1 MLYTIQ
7 NEELSM
13 EVSSLGAQMMSLK
26 AKDGTEYLWQGDSTY
41 WEDRAPVLFPFI
53 ARLTKDTYS
62 YQGRIYPM
70 GIHGFA
76 MTSEFALGEQTDT
89 SITLVL
95 KDNDKTREQYP
106 FAFTFRITFALEGKC
121 LKTICQVENRNDAI
135 MPFAIGG
142 HPGFNVPLCE
152 GEGFEDYVLEF
163 SQPCN
168 PDRIGFTPALYVS
181 GHQSRY
187 FLEDGK
193 TISLNH
199 DMFDGDAIVLK
210 NMAKEVTLRSRV
222 SGKGVRVSY
231 PDMPYVGFWHW
242 PRTDAPYV
250 CIEPWSSLPSRQDV
264 VEEFTCKSDMIQ
276 LAPGGTYRTR
286 WDITVLKGHC

>member
-26 AKDGTEYLWQGDSTY
+26 AKDGMEYLWQGNPAY

-53 ARLTKDTYS
+53 ARLTNDTYT
-62 YQGRIYPM
+62 YRGKQYPM

-76 MTSEFALGEQTDT
+76 MSSEFSLEEKTD
-89 SITLVL
+89 SSVTLVL
-95 KDNDKTREQYP
+95 TDNEKTRKQYP
-106 FAFTFRITFALEGKC
+106 FAFTFQITFRLEGKC
-121 LKTICQVENRNDAI
+121 LKTICRVENHNENT
-135 MPFAIGG
+135 MPFAVGG

-163 SQPCN
+163 SQPCE

-181 GHQSRY
+181 GYQSRY
-187 FLEDGK
+187 LLDGGK

-199 DMFDGDAIVLK
+199 EMFDGDAIVLK
-210 NMAKEVTLRSRV
+210 NMDKEVTLRSRV
-222 SGKGVRVSY
+222 SGKGVKVRY

-264 VEEFTCKSDMIQ
+264 VEEFSCKSDMIH
-276 LAPGGTYRTR
+276 LAPGDTYCTG
-286 WDITVLKGHC
+286 WDITIL